1 MVISRVIPRV
11 IPRAKSRAS
20 SSSPYRKNRT
30 GAHQTRRWFQG
41 WSQGRSQGRT
51 RVRKWLMTLFD
62 RTHNFRNGAQRRD
75 ARRRMEQRRRKDQ
88 RRRRRRRRRRR
99 PHDAEGRGFEQLV
112 DVVLQV
118 LDLAEQLN
126 AGRSLATKQWNG
138 MKINRVTESFLSSL
152 PDFCRTVLAWCYKKN
167 LRVGFTGF
175 IRFGTVCDGWNRVSW
190 GWVRFLVRLYWVVL
204 FLWNLYWVLMG
215 FCRVVLGCTGF
226 L

>member
-41 WSQGRSQGRT
+41 WSQGRSQGWT

-152 PDFCRTVLAWCYKKN
+152 PDFCRTVLAWCYKKKPQS
-167 LRVGFTGF
+167 GF
-175 IRFGTVCDGWNRVSW
+175 
-190 GWVRFLVRLYWVVL
+190 YWVYKVWYS
-204 FLWNLYWVLMG
+204 LWWVESG
-215 FCRVVLGCTGF
+215 FMRLGKVSCSVVLGCTIFMKLVLSFNG
-226 L
+226 LL